1 MSKAQRSGGTSRQ
14 RSLAMQQLIREAG
27 ERPIDRRFGIS
38 FPKPE
43 AMAKLS
49 PADQK
54 VAALLAQEAG
64 VPSPVRIEEDEPVE
78 QPRTAVVSIE
88 TSAPARPI
96 TDGDIHIGATSK
108 GEPVGIDLA
117 KLIEGRLL
125 IQGNSGAGKSMLL
138 RRIFEKAFGRVQ
150 QLLID
155 PDGEFSTLKEHF
167 DVAVLTA
174 ADIARVGGTTF
185 AHHLREHRYSAVLD
199 LSDATAED
207 RLDIVA
213 DLAEG
218 LLTAP
223 EQFWHPLLVLADE
236 AQTLAPHYDT
246 GDVTADTRKRS
257 TAMLSDMMGRGR
269 KRGVAG
275 VIATQRIAE
284 TAKAVVSKATNVVVG
299 RTIFDRDLERAG
311 SLLGFTLGHSRALRT
326 LADGEFLAIGP
337 AIAGPR
343 RIRFKAGSV
352 LSRHKGASP
361 AIVAPPSISAADAA
375 AMLMAVPSARK
386 EASAALVA
394 EPTAPTNHRRGWTAS
409 DDAIVRDSFAKGLKL
424 TEVAA
429 LLIANGGAARSL
441 GAISVRGQTLGI
453 KNTRTVGGWT
463 DEEYQ
468 FVLDGYEAGAAIADI
483 RKSLASAGYD
493 RSFGAIQMA
502 AIKLGVSGSRV
513 NLWTEEETRIALEG
527 LAAGKTHSD
536 VLLDLKAAGYI
547 RGPTA
552 LHKFSTKHGVVR
564 KRDAYTEAENEILR
578 VRKAE
583 GKSVK
588 EICAE
593 LGRTESSVAAQ
604 SSKLGIKQRRPWT
617 EEERQI
623 IVDHQA
629 SGRKLKEAA
638 EAIGRPYANVA
649 AEANRMGVSFLK
661 PTTERNPT

>member
-1 MSKAQRSGGTSRQ
+1 
-14 RSLAMQQLIREAG
+14 MQHLVREAG
-27 ERPIDRRFGIS
+27 ERPIDRRFGIA

-43 AMAKLS
+43 DMAKLS
-49 PADQK
+49 LADQK
-54 VAALLAQEAG
+54 VALLLAQEAG
-64 VPSPVRIEEDEPVE
+64 VPSPVRAEEEEPIEREASATVLP
-78 QPRTAVVSIE
+78 IE

-96 TDGDIHIGATSK
+96 TDSDIHIGATGK

-117 KLIEGRLL
+117 KLIDGRLL

-138 RRIFEKAFGRVQ
+138 RRLFEKSFGRVQ

-174 ADIARVGGTTF
+174 ADIARVGGQIF

-199 LSDATAED
+199 LSDATSED

-218 LLTAP
+218 LLSAS
-223 EQFWHPLLVLADE
+223 EQFWHPLLVLVDE

-246 GDVTADTRKRS
+246 GDVSADTRKRS
-257 TAMLSDMMGRGR
+257 TAMLADMMGRGR
-269 KRGVAG
+269 KRGIAG

-311 SLLGFTLGHSRALRT
+311 ALLGFTLGHSRALRS

-352 LSRHKGASP
+352 VSRHKGRSP
-361 AIVAPPSISAADAA
+361 DIVAPPSISAADAA
-375 AMLMAVPSARK
+375 ALLMAVPTATSLAP
-386 EASAALVA
+386 AAP
-394 EPTAPTNHRRGWTAS
+394 EIDPNTNHRRGWSAS
-409 DDAIVRDSFAKGLKL
+409 DDAIVREGFARGFKL
-424 TEVAA
+424 TDIAA
-429 LLIANGGAARSL
+429 SLIKNGGAARSL

-468 FVLDGYEAGAAIADI
+468 VVLDGYEAGAAIADI
-483 RKSLASAGYD
+483 RKSLAAAGYD
-493 RSFGAIQMA
+493 RTFGAIQMA

-513 NLWTEEETRIALEG
+513 NLWTEEETRIALAG
-527 LAAGKTHSD
+527 LAAGKSHAEC
-536 VLLDLKAAGYI
+536 LIELKAAGYI

-552 LHKFSTKHGVVR
+552 MHKFATKHGVLR
-564 KRDAYTEAENEILR
+564 KHRDFTDEDIETMR
-578 VRKAE
+578 TMFAE
-583 GKSVK
+583 GKSHGD
-588 EICAE
+588 IATR
-593 LGRTESSVAAQ
+593 LDRTKASIASQ
-604 SSKLGIKQRRPWT
+604 CSKMGLKHRRPWT
-617 EEERQI
+617 EAERQTLI
-623 IVDHQA
+623 DYQA
-629 SGRKLKEAA
+629 TGKKLKEAA
-638 EAIGRPYANVA
+638 EKVGRPYANVA
-649 AEANRMGVSFLK
+649 AECGRLGLSFLK
-661 PTTERNPT
+661 PSIERTPT

>member
-1 MSKAQRSGGTSRQ
+1 
-14 RSLAMQQLIREAG
+14 MQQLIREAA

-64 VPSPVRIEEDEPVE
+64 LPSPVRIQDEDEPIE
-78 QPRTAVVSIE
+78 REPRATVLPIE

-96 TDGDIHIGATSK
+96 TDSDIHIGATSK

-117 KLIEGRLL
+117 KLIDGRLL

-138 RRIFEKAFGRVQ
+138 RRLFEKAFGRVQ

-174 ADIARVGGTTF
+174 TDISRIGGEVF

-199 LSDATAED
+199 LSDATSED

-218 LLTAP
+218 LLTAA
-223 EQFWHPLLVLADE
+223 EHFWHPLLVLVDE

-257 TAMLSDMMGRGR
+257 TAMLADLMGRGR
-269 KRGVAG
+269 KRGIAG

-311 SLLGFTLGHSRALRT
+311 ALLGFTLGHSRALRT

-352 LSRHKGASP
+352 LSRHKGRSP
-361 AIVAPPSISAADAA
+361 EIVAPPSISAADAA
-375 AMLMAVPSARK
+375 ALLLKVPDAARQVDIDRSPGKRGRSWDAGEDQIIKAGYAEKLPVRQVADRLEAAGFRRRSVSGISMRAHDLGLVSSAFKAGWCEEEDQILVDAYAREVKIIDITTLLAEAGYERGRVSVQMRAIALGITRDRVNYWTEPEKAIAIAGLQSGKPYREILQDLRDAGFERGHTAIFKFAAKNNFNRAPDPWTHEDIEKLRELYAAKKPVK
-386 EASAALVA
+386 EIAAALGK
-394 EPTAPTNHRRGWTAS
+394 PIAS
-409 DDAIVRDSFAKGLKL
+409 VRTRASNLGLK
-424 TEVAA
+424 
-429 LLIANGGAARSL
+429 
-441 GAISVRGQTLGI
+441 Q
-453 KNTRTVGGWT
+453 RTAWT
-463 DEEYQ
+463 PEEYQ
-468 FVLDGYEAGAAIADI
+468 LLQAASERGD
-483 RKSLASAGYD
+483 SLIDTAAS
-493 RSFGAIQMA
+493 
-502 AIKLGVSGSRV
+502 L
-513 NLWTEEETRIALEG
+513 
-527 LAAGKTHSD
+527 
-536 VLLDLKAAGYI
+536 
-547 RGPTA
+547 
-552 LHKFSTKHGVVR
+552 
-564 KRDAYTEAENEILR
+564 
-578 VRKAE
+578 
-583 GKSVK
+583 
-588 EICAE
+588 
-593 LGRTESSVAAQ
+593 
-604 SSKLGIKQRRPWT
+604 
-617 EEERQI
+617 
-623 IVDHQA
+623 
-629 SGRKLKEAA
+629 
-638 EAIGRPYANVA
+638 GRPYVNVA
-649 AEANRMGVSFLK
+649 RQAAVLKLSFKPNR
-661 PTTERNPT
+661 PTSERTST

>member
-1 MSKAQRSGGTSRQ
+1 
-14 RSLAMQQLIREAG
+14 MQQLIREAG

-38 FPKPE
+38 FPKPD

-64 VPSPVRIEEDEPVE
+64 VPSPIPIDDEMPTE
-78 QPRTAVVSIE
+78 PEPRTAVVSIE

-96 TDGDIHIGATSK
+96 TDSDIHVGATSK

-117 KLIEGRLL
+117 KLIDGRLL

-174 ADIARVGGTTF
+174 ADIARVGGATF
-185 AHHLREHRYSAVLD
+185 ALHLREHRYSAVLD
-199 LSDATAED
+199 LSDATSED

-218 LLTAP
+218 LLSAP
-223 EQFWHPLLVLADE
+223 EEFWHPLLVLADE

-311 SLLGFTLGHSRALRT
+311 ALLGFTLGHSRALRT

-361 AIVAPPSISAADAA
+361 EIVAPPAISAADAIS
-375 AMLMAVPSARK
+375 MLGQVPSTVATPAPAAPVVAGSKLGRRGIDWLQEWDK
-386 EASAALVA
+386 TIRDGYGAGLSISEIGEALADLGLQVSTATISTRAHQLGLVSQRAIAVWSDEEDQILRDAYVREVRIIDIVKLLEERGYRRGRVAVQMRAIALGITRDRVNYWTEPEKEIAIAGLKGGLPYREIVQQLSDAGYHRGLTSILKFAQKNNLVRGADPWSHEEIERLRTLYEAKTPVKQIAEELGRPIASIRTRASNLGLKQRVAWSDAEYEILREASA
-394 EPTAPTNHRRGWTAS
+394 TGKT
-409 DDAIVRDSFAKGLKL
+409 L
-424 TEVAA
+424 TETAAA
-429 LLIANGGAARSL
+429 L
-441 GAISVRGQTLGI
+441 
-453 KNTRTVGGWT
+453 
-463 DEEYQ
+463 
-468 FVLDGYEAGAAIADI
+468 
-483 RKSLASAGYD
+483 
-493 RSFGAIQMA
+493 
-502 AIKLGVSGSRV
+502 
-513 NLWTEEETRIALEG
+513 
-527 LAAGKTHSD
+527 
-536 VLLDLKAAGYI
+536 
-547 RGPTA
+547 
-552 LHKFSTKHGVVR
+552 
-564 KRDAYTEAENEILR
+564 
-578 VRKAE
+578 
-583 GKSVK
+583 
-588 EICAE
+588 
-593 LGRTESSVAAQ
+593 
-604 SSKLGIKQRRPWT
+604 
-617 EEERQI
+617 
-623 IVDHQA
+623 
-629 SGRKLKEAA
+629 
-638 EAIGRPYANVA
+638 GRPYVNVA
-649 AEANRMGVSFLK
+649 RQAAFLK
-661 PTTERNPT
+661 LNFRIGRTAPSDKEGTPT

>member
-1 MSKAQRSGGTSRQ
+1 
-14 RSLAMQQLIREAG
+14 
-27 ERPIDRRFGIS
+27 
-38 FPKPE
+38 
-43 AMAKLS
+43 MAKLS

-64 VPSPVRIEEDEPVE
+64 VASPVKIEEPAEEDDAHARQTIVPID
-78 QPRTAVVSIE
+78 T
-88 TSAPARPI
+88 TAPARPL
-96 TDGDIHIGATSK
+96 GENDIRVGSTSK
-108 GEPVGIDLA
+108 GEPVGIDLP
-117 KLIEGRLL
+117 KLIDGRLL

-138 RRIFEKAFGRVQ
+138 RRLFEQAFGRVQ

-174 ADIARVGGTTF
+174 ADIRRVGGHAF
-185 AHHLREHRYSAVLD
+185 AQHLREHRYSAVLD

-207 RLDIVA
+207 RLDLVA

-218 LLTAP
+218 LMLVGEAY
-223 EQFWHPLLVLADE
+223 WHPLLVLIDE

-257 TAMLSDMMGRGR
+257 TAMLADVMGRGR
-269 KRGVAG
+269 KRGIAG
-275 VIATQRIAE
+275 VIATQRLAE
-284 TAKAVVSKATNVVVG
+284 TAKAVVSKATNIVVG

-343 RIRFKAGSV
+343 RVRFKAGAV
-352 LSRHKGASP
+352 LSRHKGAAP
-361 AIVAPPSISAADAA
+361 VVIAPPTISAADAA
-375 AMLMAVPSARK
+375 AMLMAVPDARK
-386 EASAALVA
+386 ETPAAAV
-394 EPTAPTNHRRGWTAS
+394 EPDTTTNNRRGWSES
-409 DDAIVRDSFAKGLKL
+409 DDAIVRDSFTKGLKL
-424 TEVAA
+424 SQVAA

-483 RKSLASAGYD
+483 RKSLTAAGFD

-513 NLWTEEETRIALEG
+513 NLWTEEETRIALAG
-527 LAAGKTHSD
+527 LAAGKTHTD

-564 KRDAYTEAENEILR
+564 KRDAYTEAENEIIR
-578 VRKAE
+578 ARKAE

-623 IVDHQA
+623 LVDYQA
-629 SGRKLKEAA
+629 EGKKLKEAA
-638 EAIGRPYANVA
+638 ERIGRPYANVA
-649 AEANRMGVSFLK
+649 AEAHRMGVSFLK
-661 PTTERNPT
+661 PTAERTPT

>member
-1 MSKAQRSGGTSRQ
+1 
-14 RSLAMQQLIREAG
+14 MQQLIREAG

-64 VPSPVRIEEDEPVE
+64 VPSPVRIEEDEPGE
-78 QPRTAVVSIE
+78 REPRATILPIE

-96 TDGDIHIGATSK
+96 TDNDVHIGATGK

-117 KLIEGRLL
+117 KLIDGRLL

-138 RRIFEKAFGRVQ
+138 RRLFEKAFGRVQ

-174 ADIARVGGTTF
+174 ADISRIGGNTF

-199 LSDATAED
+199 LSDATSEE

-218 LLTAP
+218 LLSAS
-223 EQFWHPLLVLADE
+223 EQFWHPLLVLVDE

-246 GDVTADTRKRS
+246 GDVAADTRKRS
-257 TAMLSDMMGRGR
+257 TAMLADMMGRGR
-269 KRGVAG
+269 KRGIAG

-284 TAKAVVSKATNVVVG
+284 TAKAVVSKATNIVVG

-311 SLLGFTLGHSRALRT
+311 ALLGFTLGHSRALRT

-337 AIAGPR
+337 AIAGHR
-343 RIRFKAGSV
+343 RIRFKAGTV
-352 LSRHKGASP
+352 LSRHKGRAP
-361 AIVAPPSISAADAA
+361 EIVAPPSISAADAVA
-375 AMLMAVPSARK
+375 LLQTVPDTAGSTPPT
-386 EASAALVA
+386 S
-394 EPTAPTNHRRGWTAS
+394 EPDTNTNHRRGWSAS
-409 DDAIVRDSFAKGLKL
+409 DDAIVREGFAKGLKL
-424 TEVAA
+424 TEIAA
-429 LLIANGGAARSL
+429 SLIKNGGAARSL

-483 RKSLASAGYD
+483 RKSLTAAGYD

-513 NLWTEEETRIALEG
+513 NLWTEEETRIALAA
-527 LAAGKTHSD
+527 LAAGRSHAEC
-536 VLLDLKAAGYI
+536 LIELKAAGYI

-552 LHKFSTKHGVVR
+552 MHKFATKHGVLR
-564 KRDAYTEAENEILR
+564 KHREITDDETKLIR
-578 VRKAE
+578 AMFGE
-583 GKSVK
+583 GKTHG
-588 EICAE
+588 EIAAR
-593 LGRTESSVAAQ
+593 LGRTHSSIASQ
-604 SSKLGIKQRRPWT
+604 CSKMGLKHRRPWT
-617 EEERQI
+617 EAECQI
-623 IVDHQA
+623 LIDYQA
-629 SGRKLKEAA
+629 TGKKLKEAA
-638 EAIGRPYANVA
+638 EKIGRPYANVA
-649 AEANRMGVSFLK
+649 AECGRLGLSFLK
-661 PTTERNPT
+661 PKTERTPT

>member
-1 MSKAQRSGGTSRQ
+1 
-14 RSLAMQQLIREAG
+14 MQQLIREAG
-27 ERPIDRRFGIS
+27 ERPIDRRFGIA

-43 AMAKLS
+43 VMAKLS

-64 VPSPVRIEEDEPVE
+64 VPSPVRIEEEQAPDQEP
-78 QPRTAVVSIE
+78 RAVMVSIE

-96 TDGDIHIGATSK
+96 TDNDIHVGATSK

-117 KLIEGRLL
+117 KLIDGRLL

-174 ADIARVGGTTF
+174 ADIARVGGGTF

-223 EQFWHPLLVLADE
+223 ERFWHPLLVLADE

-311 SLLGFTLGHSRALRT
+311 ALLGFTLGHSRALRT

-361 AIVAPPSISAADAA
+361 EIVAPPALSAADAIS
-375 AMLMAVPSARK
+375 MLGQVPSSVTAPAPSAPPVVAGSRLGRRGIDWLQEWDK
-386 EASAALVA
+386 AIRDGYAAGLAISDIGQALSDLGLQVSTATISTRAHQLGLVSQRAIAVWSDEEDQILRDAYVREVRIIDIVKLLEDAGYRRGRVAVQMRAIALGITRDRVNYWTEPEKEIAIAGLKGGIPYREIVQQLSDAGYHRGLTSILKFAQKNNLVRGADPWSHEEIERLRTLYAAKTPVKQIADDLGRPIASIRTRASNLGLKQRVAWSDAEYEILREASATGKTLTETAATLGRSYVNVA
-394 EPTAPTNHRRGWTAS
+394 RQAAFLKLSFRIGRTTTPDSEGTAS
-409 DDAIVRDSFAKGLKL
+409 
-424 TEVAA
+424 
-429 LLIANGGAARSL
+429 
-441 GAISVRGQTLGI
+441 
-453 KNTRTVGGWT
+453 
-463 DEEYQ
+463 
-468 FVLDGYEAGAAIADI
+468 
-483 RKSLASAGYD
+483 
-493 RSFGAIQMA
+493 
-502 AIKLGVSGSRV
+502 
-513 NLWTEEETRIALEG
+513 
-527 LAAGKTHSD
+527 
-536 VLLDLKAAGYI
+536 
-547 RGPTA
+547 
-552 LHKFSTKHGVVR
+552 
-564 KRDAYTEAENEILR
+564 
-578 VRKAE
+578 
-583 GKSVK
+583 
-588 EICAE
+588 
-593 LGRTESSVAAQ
+593 
-604 SSKLGIKQRRPWT
+604 
-617 EEERQI
+617 
-623 IVDHQA
+623 
-629 SGRKLKEAA
+629 
-638 EAIGRPYANVA
+638 
-649 AEANRMGVSFLK
+649 
-661 PTTERNPT
+661 

>member
-1 MSKAQRSGGTSRQ
+1 
-14 RSLAMQQLIREAG
+14 MQQLIREAA

-64 VPSPVRIEEDEPVE
+64 LPSPVRIQDDEPIE
-78 QPRTAVVSIE
+78 REPRVTVLPIE

-96 TDGDIHIGATSK
+96 TDSDIHIGATSK

-117 KLIEGRLL
+117 KLIDGRLL

-138 RRIFEKAFGRVQ
+138 RRLFEKAFGRVQ

-174 ADIARVGGTTF
+174 ADISRIGGEVF

-199 LSDATAED
+199 LSDATSED

-218 LLTAP
+218 LLTAA
-223 EQFWHPLLVLADE
+223 EQFWHPLLVLVDE

-257 TAMLSDMMGRGR
+257 TAMLADLMGRGR
-269 KRGVAG
+269 KRGIAG

-311 SLLGFTLGHSRALRT
+311 ALLGFTLGHSRALRT

-352 LSRHKGASP
+352 LSRHKGRSP
-361 AIVAPPSISAADAA
+361 EIVAPPSISAADAA
-375 AMLMAVPSARK
+375 ALLLKVPDAARQVDIDHRSPGKRGRSWDAGEDQIIKAGYADKLPVRQVADRLEAAGFRRRSVSGISMRAHDLGLVSSAFKADWCEEEDQILVDAYAREVK
-386 EASAALVA
+386 IIDITTLLAEASYERGRVSVQMRAIALGITRDRVNYWTEPEKAIAIAGLQSGKPYREILQDLRDAGFERGHTAIFKFAAKNNFNRAPDPWTHEDIEKLRELYAAKKPVKEIAAALGK
-394 EPTAPTNHRRGWTAS
+394 PIAS
-409 DDAIVRDSFAKGLKL
+409 VRTRASNLGLK
-424 TEVAA
+424 
-429 LLIANGGAARSL
+429 
-441 GAISVRGQTLGI
+441 Q
-453 KNTRTVGGWT
+453 RTAWT
-463 DEEYQ
+463 PEEYQ
-468 FVLDGYEAGAAIADI
+468 LLQAASERGD
-483 RKSLASAGYD
+483 SLIDTAAS
-493 RSFGAIQMA
+493 
-502 AIKLGVSGSRV
+502 L
-513 NLWTEEETRIALEG
+513 
-527 LAAGKTHSD
+527 
-536 VLLDLKAAGYI
+536 
-547 RGPTA
+547 
-552 LHKFSTKHGVVR
+552 
-564 KRDAYTEAENEILR
+564 
-578 VRKAE
+578 
-583 GKSVK
+583 
-588 EICAE
+588 
-593 LGRTESSVAAQ
+593 
-604 SSKLGIKQRRPWT
+604 
-617 EEERQI
+617 
-623 IVDHQA
+623 
-629 SGRKLKEAA
+629 
-638 EAIGRPYANVA
+638 GRPYVNVA
-649 AEANRMGVSFLK
+649 RQAAVLKLSFKPNR
-661 PTTERNPT
+661 PTSERTPT

>member
-1 MSKAQRSGGTSRQ
+1 
-14 RSLAMQQLIREAG
+14 MQQLIREAG

-43 AMAKLS
+43 VMAKLS

-64 VPSPVRIEEDEPVE
+64 VPSPVRVEQDEPFERDVRATVL
-78 QPRTAVVSIE
+78 PIE

-96 TDGDIHIGATSK
+96 TDSDVHIGATSK

-117 KLIEGRLL
+117 KLIDGRLL

-138 RRIFEKAFGRVQ
+138 RRLFEKSFGRVQ
-150 QLLID
+150 QLLVD

-174 ADIARVGGTTF
+174 ADISRIGGHTF
-185 AHHLREHRYSAVLD
+185 AHHLREHRYSAILD
-199 LSDATAED
+199 LSDATSED

-218 LLTAP
+218 LLSAP
-223 EQFWHPLLVLADE
+223 EQFWHPLLVLVDE

-257 TAMLSDMMGRGR
+257 TAMLADMMGRGR
-269 KRGVAG
+269 KRGIAG

-311 SLLGFTLGHSRALRT
+311 ALLGFTLGHSRALRT

-343 RIRFKAGSV
+343 RIRFKAGTV
-352 LSRHKGASP
+352 LSRHKGRAP
-361 AIVAPPSISAADAA
+361 EIVAPPSISAADASA
-375 AMLMAVPSARK
+375 LLLAVPSAAK
-386 EASAALVA
+386 LTPTPA
-394 EPTAPTNHRRGWTAS
+394 EPDANTNHRRGWTTEE
-409 DDAIVRDSFAKGLKL
+409 DQLIVESYAKGLKL
-424 TEVAA
+424 ADIQQ
-429 LLIANGGAARSL
+429 LLIARGGPMRSL
-441 GAISVRGQTLGI
+441 GALSIRGQTIGV
-453 KNTRTVGGWT
+453 KNARSVGGWT

-483 RKSLASAGYD
+483 RKSLTAAGYD

-502 AIKLGVSGSRV
+502 AIKLGVSGNRV

-527 LAAGKTHSD
+527 LAAGKTHTD

-547 RGPTA
+547 RGPTS

-564 KRDAYTEAENEILR
+564 KRDPYTEAENEILR
-578 VRKAE
+578 QRYAAGIAVRAISE
-583 GKSVK
+583 
-588 EICAE
+588 EI
-593 LGRTESSVAAQ
+593 GRTTSSIAAQ
-604 SSKLGIKQRRPWT
+604 ASKMGLKQRRPWT
-617 EEERQI
+617 EEDRQI
-623 IVDHQA
+623 LVDYQA
-629 SGRKLKEAA
+629 SGKKLKEAA
-638 EAIGRPYANVA
+638 EKIGRPYANVA
-649 AEANRMGVSFLK
+649 AECGRMGLSFLK
-661 PTTERNPT
+661 PKTERTPT